1 MSKQEGLLSNT
12 RLYRKRY
19 LLFYFLL
26 ALMPFGTVVFQ
37 LFLNGYGCR
46 VSLLFPSWND
56 EFVGWWPEIKAI
68 IKFGKP
74 LGYYGYN
81 ETHSQIG
88 TFGPWGFLPHLP
100 YVVIGKIIGW
110 YPHTMAIANCI
121 FLGLAL
127 FVFCLITHATER
139 ETVKLGILYLCSFIT
154 VGYSFTS
161 MSEGSRYA
169 LGIVLMGAVIWLQR
183 NGMGIQ
189 KTGFKHAV
197 QCFLIIIILLYAV
210 SVYTIFALLVL
221 VICWYGLRGMKLLP
235 RLLVSILM
243 TIIVAVAG
251 VMLNKLIC
259 APYVESTIE
268 TILLT
273 IRNEGIYHGGC
284 FFLNNLMKNLQT
296 ISFGGIINQPS
307 AWKQWFFIEYVGLF
321 FCILFNLVRRL
332 RSMKTKEFRWADKLH
347 AMVDDVLPAFILTGF
362 LLGYCALYTGEPA
375 TLCRGINTGFLM
387 VLCYVVICPGN
398 EKESVY
404 FGNINLFVIVCTV
417 LGFSCIWSFHN
428 QIIDERVKASTFYP
442 RIEEE
447 ANLLNRVI
455 NISPEKSEWENTI
468 AYYGQE
474 DVLYLAMPTGAGLNY
489 MIDGKP
495 CEMSGYAVF
504 ENVCSEVEREKWTE
518 KLQNNGYSMILKDNY
533 FTVFTR
539 NSYSPESDCR

>member
-1 MSKQEGLLSNT
+1 MSEQERLLSD
-12 RLYRKRY
+12 RKLRWNRK
-19 LLFYFLL
+19 LFFYFLL
-26 ALMPFGTVVFQ
+26 ALMPLGTIIFL
-37 LFLNGYGCR
+37 LFLNGYGYH
-46 VSLLFPSWND
+46 VSLLFPAWND

-68 IKFGKP
+68 IEFGKP

-100 YVVIGKIIGW
+100 YAVIGKIIRW
-110 YPHTMAIANCI
+110 YPHTMAIANCF

-161 MSEGSRYA
+161 MAEGSRYA
-169 LGIVLMGAVIWLQR
+169 IGIVLMGAVVWLQR
-183 NGMGIQ
+183 NGVGMQ
-189 KTGFKHAV
+189 KTGFRYSV
-197 QCFLIIIILLYAV
+197 QCFLIIFFLLYAV
-210 SVYTIFALLVL
+210 SVYTIFALLVP

-235 RLLVSILM
+235 RLLLSILL

-268 TILLT
+268 TILFT

-284 FFLNNLMKNLQT
+284 FFLNNLMENLQT
-296 ISFGGIINQPS
+296 ISFEGIINQPS
-307 AWKQWFFIEYVGLF
+307 AWKQWFFIEYTGLL
-321 FCILFNLVRRL
+321 FCIFFKLVRRL
-332 RSMKTKEFRWADKLH
+332 RSMKTKEYRWTDKLH
-347 AMVDDVLPAFILTGF
+347 AMTDELLPAFILTGF
-362 LLGYCALYTGEPA
+362 LLGYCALYTGGAA

-387 VLCYVVICPGN
+387 VLCYAVICPGN
-398 EKESVY
+398 EQESVY
-404 FGNINLFVIVCTV
+404 VGSINSFVIACTV

-428 QIIDERVKASTFYP
+428 QIIDERVKASTYYSL
-442 RIEEE
+442 IKEE
-447 ANLLNRVI
+447 ASLLNQVI
-455 NISPEKSEWENTI
+455 DISPEKSEWENTI
-468 AYYGQE
+468 AYYGE
-474 DVLYLAMPTGAGLNY
+474 ENVLYLAMPTGAGLNY

-495 CEMSGYAVF
+495 CEQSGYAVF
-504 ENVCSEVEREKWTE
+504 ENVCSEVERERWTE
-518 KLQNNGYSMILKDNY
+518 QLQNNGYSMILKDNY

-539 NSYSPESDCR
+539 NPYSSESDCL